1 MQWLTRVKQVINV
14 GMCECLAKY
23 EKKITLIQ
31 EMLSLHIIYIYMKK
45 KIINV
50 MLKVVMGWLEGE
62 EGGQHFSLYIVNE
75 WLCCQLRTQMKTYK
89 VWEKKC

>member
-23 EKKITLIQ
+23 G
-31 EMLSLHIIYIYMKK
+31 KK
-45 KIINV
+45 KINYDVYKYYMHWPHISCMKLFFINV
-50 MLKVVMGWLEGE
+50 MLEVVMGWLKGE

-75 WLCCQLRTQMKTYK
+75 WLCCQLRTQ
-89 VWEKKC
+89 